1 MLAGILLINI
11 ERGGRGDR
19 LQVANF
25 DALTL
30 FSIYCL
36 ECLVSFVFSSCMSA
50 CGCPVAGLWTVHYR
64 GQ

>member
-11 ERGGRGDR
+11 ECGGRGDR

-36 ECLVSFVFSSCMSA
+36 ECLVSFVFSSCIFV
-50 CGCPVAGLWTVHYR
+50 CGCPVAGL
-64 GQ
+64 